1 MDIVLI
7 IVTILCGIVV
17 LLAISSPILEK
28 FTDKYDEWESFNEQ
42 TELPQAKITYK
53 QLQDFYLVNPNRY
66 FSDDPQHFNRL
77 FVIDESGN
85 KLLHI
90 QLIFKDWN
98 RYIKDL
104 NKFRINKTK
113 QEQLQKEKEG
123 LKLLLSIV
131 QSDID
136 KIRQKETDEIEQ
148 IKSLT
153 EELSKPIKLTLDKK
167 ENMDVNLKLDEFVVP
182 KETMMSNE
190 QGVII
195 YLFK

>member
-1 MDIVLI
+1 MDILLI
-7 IVTILCGIVV
+7 ILMILGGILV
-17 LLAISSPILEK
+17 LMLISAPILAK
-28 FTDKYDEWESFNEQ
+28 FTNKYDEWESFNEQ

-85 KLLHI
+85 KILHI
-90 QLIFKDWN
+90 QLTFKDWN
-98 RYIKDL
+98 KYIKDL
-104 NKFRINKTK
+104 HKFRINKTK

-123 LKLLLSIV
+123 LKLFLSIV

-136 KIRQKETDEIEQ
+136 NIRQKETDEIEQ

-153 EELSKPIKLTLDKK
+153 EELSKPIKLTLDNK
-167 ENMDVNLKLDEFVVP
+167 ENMNVNLKIDEFVVP

>member
-1 MDIVLI
+1 MDIFLIMLMILGGGLVLM
-7 IVTILCGIVV
+7 L
-17 LLAISSPILEK
+17 ISAPILAK
-28 FTDKYDEWESFNEQ
+28 FTNKYDEWECFNEQ

-53 QLQDFYLVNPNRY
+53 QFQDFYLVNPDRY

-77 FVIDESGN
+77 FVIDENG
-85 KLLHI
+85 KKILHI
-90 QLIFKDWN
+90 QLAFKDWN
-98 RYIKDL
+98 NYIKDL

-123 LKLLLSIV
+123 LKLLLYIV

-136 KIRQKETDEIEQ
+136 NIRQKETDEIEQ

-167 ENMDVNLKLDEFVVP
+167 ENMNVYLKPDEFVVP
-182 KETMMSNE
+182 KETMMANG
-190 QGVII
+190 QGAII

>member
-1 MDIVLI
+1 MDILLI
-7 IVTILCGIVV
+7 ILMILGGILV
-17 LLAISSPILEK
+17 LMAISLPILDK
-28 FTDKYDEWESFNEQ
+28 FTTNHDEWECFNKQ

-85 KLLHI
+85 KILHI
-90 QLIFKDWN
+90 QLTFKDWN
-98 RYIKDL
+98 KYIKDL
-104 NKFRINKTK
+104 HKFRINKTK

-123 LKLLLSIV
+123 LKLFLSIV

-136 KIRQKETDEIEQ
+136 NIRQKETDEIEQ

-167 ENMDVNLKLDEFVVP
+167 ENMNVYLKPDEFVVP
-182 KETMMSNE
+182 KETMMANG
-190 QGVII
+190 QGAII
-195 YLFK
+195 YLF

>member
-1 MDIVLI
+1 MDIFLIMLMILGGGLVLM
-7 IVTILCGIVV
+7 TI
-17 LLAISSPILEK
+17 SFPILVK
-28 FTDKYDEWESFNEQ
+28 FINKYDEWECFNKQ

-90 QLIFKDWN
+90 QLTFKDWN
-98 RYIKDL
+98 KYIKDL

-123 LKLLLSIV
+123 LKLFLCIV

-167 ENMDVNLKLDEFVVP
+167 ENMDVNLKPDEFVVP
-182 KETMMSNE
+182 KETMMANG
-190 QGVII
+190 QGAII

>member
-1 MDIVLI
+1 MDIFLI
-7 IVTILCGIVV
+7 IAMVFFGILV
-17 LLAISSPILEK
+17 LMLISAPILAK
-28 FTDKYDEWESFNEQ
+28 FTNKYDEWECFNKQ

-53 QLQDFYLVNPNRY
+53 QLQDFYLVNPDRY

-85 KLLHI
+85 KILHI
-90 QLIFKDWN
+90 QLTFKDWN
-98 RYIKDL
+98 KYIKDL

-123 LKLLLSIV
+123 LKLFLSIV

-136 KIRQKETDEIEQ
+136 NIRQKETDEIEQ

-167 ENMDVNLKLDEFVVP
+167 ENMNVYLKTDEFVVP
-182 KETMMSNE
+182 KETMMANG
-190 QGVII
+190 QGAII
-195 YLFK
+195 YLF

>member
-1 MDIVLI
+1 MDILLI
-7 IVTILCGIVV
+7 IVSILCGIFV
-17 LLAISSPILEK
+17 LLLITSPILVK
-28 FTDKYDEWESFNEQ
+28 FTNKYDEWECFNKQ

-90 QLIFKDWN
+90 QLTFKDWN
-98 RYIKDL
+98 KYIKDL

-123 LKLLLSIV
+123 LKLFLSIV

-167 ENMDVNLKLDEFVVP
+167 ENMNVYLKPDEFVVP
-182 KETMMSNE
+182 KETMMANG
-190 QGVII
+190 QGAII

>member
-1 MDIVLI
+1 MDIFLIMLMILGGGLVLM
-7 IVTILCGIVV
+7 L
-17 LLAISSPILEK
+17 ISAPILVK
-28 FTDKYDEWESFNEQ
+28 FTNKYDEWECFNKQ

-77 FVIDESGN
+77 FVIDENGN

-90 QLIFKDWN
+90 QLTFKDWN
-98 RYIKDL
+98 KYIKDL

-123 LKLLLSIV
+123 LKLFLSIV

-167 ENMDVNLKLDEFVVP
+167 ENMNVYLKPDEFVVP
-182 KETMMSNE
+182 KETMMANG
-190 QGVII
+190 QGAII

>member
-1 MDIVLI
+1 MDIFWI
-7 IVTILCGIVV
+7 IVTILFGIFV
-17 LLAISSPILEK
+17 LLLITSPILAK
-28 FTDKYDEWESFNEQ
+28 FTNKYDEWECFNKQ

-90 QLIFKDWN
+90 QLTFKDWN
-98 RYIKDL
+98 KYIKDL

-113 QEQLQKEKEG
+113 QAQLQKEKEG
-123 LKLLLSIV
+123 LKLFLSIV

-136 KIRQKETDEIEQ
+136 NIRQKETDEIEQ

-167 ENMDVNLKLDEFVVP
+167 ENMNVNL
-182 KETMMSNE
+182 
-190 QGVII
+190 
-195 YLFK
+195 

>member
-1 MDIVLI
+1 MDIFLIMLMILGGGLVLM
-7 IVTILCGIVV
+7 
-17 LLAISSPILEK
+17 AISIPILEK
-28 FTDKYDEWESFNEQ
+28 FTTNHDEWECFNKQ

-90 QLIFKDWN
+90 QLTFKDWN
-98 RYIKDL
+98 KYIKDL

-123 LKLLLSIV
+123 LKLFLSIV

-136 KIRQKETDEIEQ
+136 NIRQKETDEIEQ

-167 ENMDVNLKLDEFVVP
+167 ENMNVYLKPDEFVVP
-182 KETMMSNE
+182 KETMMANG
-190 QGVII
+190 QGAII
-195 YLFK
+195 YLF

>member
-1 MDIVLI
+1 MDILLI
-7 IVTILCGIVV
+7 MLMILGGGIV
-17 LLAISSPILEK
+17 LMAISFPILEK
-28 FTDKYDEWESFNEQ
+28 FTDKYDEWESFNKQ

-85 KLLHI
+85 KILHI
-90 QLIFKDWN
+90 QLEFKDWN
-98 RYIKDL
+98 KYIKDL

-123 LKLLLSIV
+123 LKLFLSIV

-136 KIRQKETDEIEQ
+136 NIRQKETDEIEQ

-167 ENMDVNLKLDEFVVP
+167 ENMNVYLKPDEFVVP
-182 KETMMSNE
+182 KETMMANG
-190 QGVII
+190 QGAII

>member
-1 MDIVLI
+1 MDIFLI
-7 IVTILCGIVV
+7 MLMILGGGLI
-17 LLAISSPILEK
+17 LMLISAPILVK
-28 FTDKYDEWESFNEQ
+28 FTNKYDEWECFNKQ

-85 KLLHI
+85 KILHI
-90 QLIFKDWN
+90 QLAFKDWN
-98 RYIKDL
+98 KYIKDL

-123 LKLLLSIV
+123 LKLFLSIV

-136 KIRQKETDEIEQ
+136 NIRQKETDEIEQ

-167 ENMDVNLKLDEFVVP
+167 ENMNVNLKIDEFVVP
-182 KETMMSNE
+182 KETMMANG
-190 QGVII
+190 QGAII
-195 YLFK
+195 YLF

>member
-1 MDIVLI
+1 MDIFLI
-7 IVTILCGIVV
+7 IAMIFFGILV
-17 LLAISSPILEK
+17 LMLISAPILAK
-28 FTDKYDEWESFNEQ
+28 FTNKYDEWESFNEQ

-85 KLLHI
+85 KILHI
-90 QLIFKDWN
+90 QLTFKDWN
-98 RYIKDL
+98 KYIKDL
-104 NKFRINKTK
+104 HKFRINKTK

-123 LKLLLSIV
+123 LKLFLSIV

-136 KIRQKETDEIEQ
+136 NIRQKETDEIEQ

-153 EELSKPIKLTLDKK
+153 EELSKPIKLTLDNK
-167 ENMDVNLKLDEFVVP
+167 ENMNVNLKIDEFVVP

>member
-1 MDIVLI
+1 MDILWT
-7 IVTILCGIVV
+7 IVTILFGIFV
-17 LLAISSPILEK
+17 LLLITSPILVK
-28 FTDKYDEWESFNEQ
+28 FTNKYDDWECFNKQ

-90 QLIFKDWN
+90 QLAFKDWN
-98 RYIKDL
+98 KYIKDL
-104 NKFRINKTK
+104 DKFRINKTK

-123 LKLLLSIV
+123 LKLFLSIV

-167 ENMDVNLKLDEFVVP
+167 ENMNVNLKLDEFVVP
-182 KETMMSNE
+182 KETMMANG
-190 QGVII
+190 QGAII
-195 YLFK
+195 YLF

>member
-1 MDIVLI
+1 MDILLI
-7 IVTILCGIVV
+7 IFMISSGILV
-17 LLAISSPILEK
+17 LMAISFHILEIITK
-28 FTDKYDEWESFNEQ
+28 HDEWECFNKQ

-90 QLIFKDWN
+90 QLTFKDWN
-98 RYIKDL
+98 KYIKDL

-123 LKLLLSIV
+123 LKLFLSIV

-136 KIRQKETDEIEQ
+136 NIRQKETDEIEQ

-167 ENMDVNLKLDEFVVP
+167 ENMNVYLKPDEFVVP
-182 KETMMSNE
+182 KETTMANG
-190 QGVII
+190 QGAII
-195 YLFK
+195 YLF

>member
-1 MDIVLI
+1 MDILLIMLMILGGGLVLM
-7 IVTILCGIVV
+7 L
-17 LLAISSPILEK
+17 ISAPILVK
-28 FTDKYDEWESFNEQ
+28 FTNKYDEWECFNKQ

-77 FVIDESGN
+77 FVIDENGN

-90 QLIFKDWN
+90 QLTFKDWN
-98 RYIKDL
+98 KYIKDL

-113 QEQLQKEKEG
+113 QEQLQKEKED
-123 LKLLLSIV
+123 LKLFLSIV

-136 KIRQKETDEIEQ
+136 NIRQKETDEIEQ

-167 ENMDVNLKLDEFVVP
+167 ENMNVYLKPDEFVVP
-182 KETMMSNE
+182 KETMMANG
-190 QGVII
+190 QGAII
-195 YLFK
+195 YLF

>member
-1 MDIVLI
+1 MDILLIMLMILGGGLVLMA
-7 IVTILCGIVV
+7 T
-17 LLAISSPILEK
+17 SFPILEK
-28 FTDKYDEWESFNEQ
+28 VTTNHDEWECFNEQ

-90 QLIFKDWN
+90 QLTFKDWN
-98 RYIKDL
+98 KYIKDL

-123 LKLLLSIV
+123 LKLFLSIV

-136 KIRQKETDEIEQ
+136 NIRQKETDEIEQ

-167 ENMDVNLKLDEFVVP
+167 ENMNVYLKPDEFVVP
-182 KETMMSNE
+182 KETMMANG
-190 QGVII
+190 QGAII

>member
-1 MDIVLI
+1 MDILLI
-7 IVTILCGIVV
+7 ILMILGAILV
-17 LLAISSPILEK
+17 LMAISYPILEK
-28 FTDKYDEWESFNEQ
+28 FITKHDDWECFNEQ

-85 KLLHI
+85 KILHI
-90 QLIFKDWN
+90 QLAFKDWN
-98 RYIKDL
+98 KYIKDL

-123 LKLLLSIV
+123 LKLFLSIV

-136 KIRQKETDEIEQ
+136 NIRQKETDEIEQ

-167 ENMDVNLKLDEFVVP
+167 ENMNVYLKPDEFVVP
-182 KETMMSNE
+182 KETMMANG
-190 QGVII
+190 QGAII
-195 YLFK
+195 YLF

>member
-1 MDIVLI
+1 MDIFLI
-7 IVTILCGIVV
+7 IAMIFFGILV
-17 LLAISSPILEK
+17 LMLISAPILVK
-28 FTDKYDEWESFNEQ
+28 FTNKYDEWECFNKQ

-90 QLIFKDWN
+90 QLAFKDWKK
-98 RYIKDL
+98 YIKDL
-104 NKFRINKTK
+104 NNFRINKTK

-123 LKLLLSIV
+123 LKLFLSIV

-167 ENMDVNLKLDEFVVP
+167 ENMNVYLKPDEFVVP
-182 KETMMSNE
+182 KETMMANG
-190 QGVII
+190 QGAII
-195 YLFK
+195 YLF

>member
-1 MDIVLI
+1 MDIFLI
-7 IVTILCGIVV
+7 IAMIFFGILV
-17 LLAISSPILEK
+17 LMLISAPILAK
-28 FTDKYDEWESFNEQ
+28 FTNKYDEWECFNKQ

-85 KLLHI
+85 KILHI
-90 QLIFKDWN
+90 QLAFKDWKK
-98 RYIKDL
+98 YIKDL
-104 NKFRINKTK
+104 NNFRINKTK

-123 LKLLLSIV
+123 LNLFLSIV

-136 KIRQKETDEIEQ
+136 NIRQKETDEIEH

-167 ENMDVNLKLDEFVVP
+167 ENMDVTLKLDEFVVP
-182 KETMMSNE
+182 KETMMSNG
-190 QGVII
+190 QGAII
-195 YLFK
+195 YLF

>member
-1 MDIVLI
+1 MDILLI
-7 IVTILCGIVV
+7 ILMMFGVILV
-17 LLAISSPILEK
+17 LMAISFPILEK
-28 FTDKYDEWESFNEQ
+28 FITKHDDWECFNKQ

-85 KLLHI
+85 KILHI
-90 QLIFKDWN
+90 QLTFKDWN
-98 RYIKDL
+98 KYIKDL

-123 LKLLLSIV
+123 LKLFLSIV

-136 KIRQKETDEIEQ
+136 NIRQKETDEIEQ

-167 ENMDVNLKLDEFVVP
+167 ENMNANLKIDEFVVP
-182 KETMMSNE
+182 KETMMANG
-190 QGVII
+190 QGAII
-195 YLFK
+195 YLF

>member
-1 MDIVLI
+1 MDILLI
-7 IVTILCGIVV
+7 MLMILGGGIV
-17 LLAISSPILEK
+17 LMAISFPILEK

-85 KLLHI
+85 KILHI
-90 QLIFKDWN
+90 QLAFKDWN
-98 RYIKDL
+98 KYIKDL

-123 LKLLLSIV
+123 LKLFLSIV

-136 KIRQKETDEIEQ
+136 NIRQKETDEIEQ

-167 ENMDVNLKLDEFVVP
+167 ENMNVYLKPDEVVVP
-182 KETMMSNE
+182 KETMMANG
-190 QGVII
+190 QGAII
-195 YLFK
+195 YLF

>member
-1 MDIVLI
+1 MDILLIMLMILGGGLVLM
-7 IVTILCGIVV
+7 
-17 LLAISSPILEK
+17 AISFPILEK
-28 FTDKYDEWESFNEQ
+28 FTTNHDEWECFNKQ

-77 FVIDESGN
+77 FVIDENGN

-90 QLIFKDWN
+90 QLTFKDWN
-98 RYIKDL
+98 KYIKDL

-123 LKLLLSIV
+123 LKLFLSIV

-167 ENMDVNLKLDEFVVP
+167 ENMNVYLKPDEFVVP
-182 KETMMSNE
+182 KETMMANG
-190 QGVII
+190 QGAII

>member
-1 MDIVLI
+1 MDILLIMLMILGGGLVLM
-7 IVTILCGIVV
+7 
-17 LLAISSPILEK
+17 AISFSILEK
-28 FTDKYDEWESFNEQ
+28 FTTNHDEWECFNKQ

-85 KLLHI
+85 KILHI
-90 QLIFKDWN
+90 QLAFKDWN
-98 RYIKDL
+98 KYIKDL

-123 LKLLLSIV
+123 LKLFLSIV

-153 EELSKPIKLTLDKK
+153 EELSKPIKLTLDNK
-167 ENMDVNLKLDEFVVP
+167 ENMNVNLKIDEFVVP

>member
-1 MDIVLI
+1 MDILLIMLMILGGGLVLM
-7 IVTILCGIVV
+7 
-17 LLAISSPILEK
+17 AISFPILEK
-28 FTDKYDEWESFNEQ
+28 FTTNHDEWECFNKQ

-85 KLLHI
+85 KILHV
-90 QLIFKDWN
+90 QLAFKDWN
-98 RYIKDL
+98 KYIKDL

-123 LKLLLSIV
+123 LKLFLSIV

-136 KIRQKETDEIEQ
+136 NIRQKETDEIEQ

-167 ENMDVNLKLDEFVVP
+167 ENMNVYLKPDEFVVP
-182 KETMMSNE
+182 KETMMANG
-190 QGVII
+190 QGAII
-195 YLFK
+195 YLF

>member
-1 MDIVLI
+1 MDIFLI
-7 IVTILCGIVV
+7 IAMIFFGILV
-17 LLAISSPILEK
+17 LMLISSPILAK
-28 FTDKYDEWESFNEQ
+28 FTNKYDEWECFNKQ

-90 QLIFKDWN
+90 QLAFKDWKK
-98 RYIKDL
+98 YIKDL
-104 NKFRINKTK
+104 NNFRINKTK

-123 LKLLLSIV
+123 LKLFLSIV

-167 ENMDVNLKLDEFVVP
+167 ENMNVYLKPDEFVVP
-182 KETMMSNE
+182 KETMMANG
-190 QGVII
+190 QGAII
-195 YLFK
+195 YLF

>member
-1 MDIVLI
+1 MNIFLI
-7 IVTILCGIVV
+7 IFMISGGILV
-17 LLAISSPILEK
+17 LMAISFHILEK
-28 FTDKYDEWESFNEQ
+28 FITKHDEWKCFNKQ

-85 KLLHI
+85 KILHI
-90 QLIFKDWN
+90 QLTFKDWKK
-98 RYIKDL
+98 YIKDL
-104 NKFRINKTK
+104 NNFRINKTK

-123 LKLLLSIV
+123 LKLFLSIV

-136 KIRQKETDEIEQ
+136 NIRQKETDEIEQ

-182 KETMMSNE
+182 KETMMANG
-190 QGVII
+190 QGAII
-195 YLFK
+195 YLF

>member
-1 MDIVLI
+1 MDIFLIMLMILGGGLVLM
-7 IVTILCGIVV
+7 V
-17 LLAISSPILEK
+17 ISFPIL
-28 FTDKYDEWESFNEQ
+28 TTNHDEWECFNKQ

-77 FVIDESGN
+77 FVIDENGN

-90 QLIFKDWN
+90 QLAFKDWN
-98 RYIKDL
+98 KYIKDL

-123 LKLLLSIV
+123 LKLFLYIV

-136 KIRQKETDEIEQ
+136 NIRQKETDEIEQ

-153 EELSKPIKLTLDKK
+153 EELSKPIKLKLDKK
-167 ENMDVNLKLDEFVVP
+167 ENMNVDLKPDEFVVP
-182 KETMMSNE
+182 KETMMANG
-190 QGVII
+190 QGAII
-195 YLFK
+195 YLF

>member
-1 MDIVLI
+1 MDILLI
-7 IVTILCGIVV
+7 IVSILCGIFV
-17 LLAISSPILEK
+17 LLLITSPILVK
-28 FTDKYDEWESFNEQ
+28 FTNKYDEWECFNKQ

-90 QLIFKDWN
+90 QLTFKDWN
-98 RYIKDL
+98 KYIKDL

-123 LKLLLSIV
+123 LKLFLSIV

-167 ENMDVNLKLDEFVVP
+167 ENMNVYLKPDEFVVP
-182 KETMMSNE
+182 KETMMANG
-190 QGVII
+190 QGAII
-195 YLFK
+195 YLF

>member
-1 MDIVLI
+1 MDIFLI
-7 IVTILCGIVV
+7 IAMIFFGILV
-17 LLAISSPILEK
+17 LMLISVPILAK
-28 FTDKYDEWESFNEQ
+28 FTNKYDEWECFNKQ

-85 KLLHI
+85 KILHI
-90 QLIFKDWN
+90 QLAFKDWN
-98 RYIKDL
+98 KYIKGL
-104 NKFRINKTK
+104 NKFRINKTE
-113 QEQLQKEKEG
+113 QEQLQKEKDG
-123 LKLLLSIV
+123 LKLFLSIV

-136 KIRQKETDEIEQ
+136 NIRQKETDEIEQ

-167 ENMDVNLKLDEFVVP
+167 ENMNVYLKPDEFVVP
-182 KETMMSNE
+182 KETMMANG
-190 QGVII
+190 QGAII
-195 YLFK
+195 YLF

>member
-1 MDIVLI
+1 MDILLI
-7 IVTILCGIVV
+7 ILMILGGILV
-17 LLAISSPILEK
+17 LMAISLPILDK
-28 FTDKYDEWESFNEQ
+28 FTTNHDEWECFNKQ

-85 KLLHI
+85 KILHI
-90 QLIFKDWN
+90 QLAFKDWN
-98 RYIKDL
+98 KYIKDL

-113 QEQLQKEKEG
+113 QERLQKEKEG
-123 LKLLLSIV
+123 LKLFLSIV

-136 KIRQKETDEIEQ
+136 NIRQKETDEIEQ

-167 ENMDVNLKLDEFVVP
+167 ENMNVYLKPDEFVVP
-182 KETMMSNE
+182 KETMMANG
-190 QGVII
+190 QGAII
-195 YLFK
+195 YLF

>member
-1 MDIVLI
+1 MDILLI
-7 IVTILCGIVV
+7 MLMILGGGIV
-17 LLAISSPILEK
+17 LMAISFPILEK

-85 KLLHI
+85 KILHI
-90 QLIFKDWN
+90 QLAFKDWN
-98 RYIKDL
+98 KYIKDL

-123 LKLLLSIV
+123 LKLFLSIV

-136 KIRQKETDEIEQ
+136 KIRQKETNEIEQ

-167 ENMDVNLKLDEFVVP
+167 ENMNVYLKPDEFVVP
-182 KETMMSNE
+182 KETMMANG
-190 QGVII
+190 QGAII
-195 YLFK
+195 YLF

>member
-1 MDIVLI
+1 MDIFLI
-7 IVTILCGIVV
+7 IAMIFFGILV
-17 LLAISSPILEK
+17 LMLISAPILAK
-28 FTDKYDEWESFNEQ
+28 FTNKYDEWECFNKQ

-90 QLIFKDWN
+90 QLAFKDWN
-98 RYIKDL
+98 KYIKDL

-113 QEQLQKEKEG
+113 QEQLQKEKDG
-123 LKLLLSIV
+123 LKLFLSIV

>member
-1 MDIVLI
+1 MDIFLIMLMILGGGLVLM
-7 IVTILCGIVV
+7 L
-17 LLAISSPILEK
+17 ISAPILVK
-28 FTDKYDEWESFNEQ
+28 FTNKYDEWECFNKQ

-90 QLIFKDWN
+90 QLTFKDWN
-98 RYIKDL
+98 KYIKDL

-123 LKLLLSIV
+123 LKLFLSIV

-136 KIRQKETDEIEQ
+136 NIRQKETHEIEQ

-167 ENMDVNLKLDEFVVP
+167 ENMNVYLKPDEFVVP
-182 KETMMSNE
+182 KETMMANG
-190 QGVII
+190 QGAII

>member
-7 IVTILCGIVV
+7 IVTILCGIFV
-17 LLAISSPILEK
+17 LMLITSPILTK
-28 FTDKYDEWESFNEQ
+28 FTNKYDEWECFNKQ

-85 KLLHI
+85 KILHI
-90 QLIFKDWN
+90 QLAFKDWN
-98 RYIKDL
+98 KYIKDL

-123 LKLLLSIV
+123 LKLFLSIV

-153 EELSKPIKLTLDKK
+153 EELSKPIKLTLDNK